1 MCSSV
6 ESKNQ
11 LAKNAPLISLHVDV
25 MAYRDSS
32 VILYLILVVIRW
44 QQSFPNKKKYSSKLN
59 VNQIYIP

>member
-32 VILYLILVVIRW
+32 VILYLFLVVIQLLW
-44 QQSFPNKKKYSSKLN
+44 SPFFM
-59 VNQIYIP
+59 